1 MRLLYILMLLPILV
15 FGNIGTVAGVKGKST
30 IHRYNQS
37 ISVKNGVKIKVKD
50 TITTADNSRLQ
61 VIMKD
66 NTIITIGENSE
77 YSFDKYTYGN
87 GATPDVSMQFKKG
100 FFRAITG
107 KISKIAPERFHIKT
121 RSSTIGIRGTH
132 FYGVVNGNEER
143 IVCIRGE
150 IVVSTKLRNYRL
162 LAGYS
167 ISLRNGV
174 WNIDKTPKGLRD
186 KRVIKAKRH
195 EASKELQD
203 RDILLNNPQE
213 VIDKG
218 VDISSGTTITP
229 PDTPSYDPDIP

>member
-1 MRLLYILMLLPILV
+1 MRLLYILLIPMLV
-15 FGNIGTVAGVKGKST
+15 WGNIGTVAGVKGKST
-30 IHRYNQS
+30 IHRYHKS

-50 TITTADNSRLQ
+50 TITTSKGSRLQ

-87 GATPDVSMQFKKG
+87 GATPDVSMKLKKG

-150 IVVSTKLRNYRL
+150 ILVSTKLRNYTL
-162 LAGYS
+162 SAGHS
-167 ISLRNGV
+167 VSLRNGV
-174 WNIDKTPKGLRD
+174 WSINRAPKGSKSKRPIRAKKHEASRELRD
-186 KRVIKAKRH
+186 KN
-195 EASKELQD
+195 
-203 RDILLNNPQE
+203 ILLNNPQE